1 MFRSLQVIVLL
12 LMPSTCLFAEEIRWG
27 AEPLSLPTAE
37 LYRAAAESVSSG
49 NSDVENLFEE
59 RHIRIENDGRS
70 CRTRR
75 LIYRVLTEVG
85 VEEFGSVEAE
95 WSPWYQDRPTIQA
108 RVINSDDDEVRLIDR
123 EIVEG
128 PVQQSD
134 SVYSDTR
141 QLQAPL
147 PAVKVG
153 SVIEVVVTTQDR
165 QCFFASGAAECFM
178 FNRLYPTQHVR
189 LVVDIADK
197 VPFHYSASGPGL
209 KFSKAVRDGRNEF
222 VWETL
227 SPIWFDEIELNAPS
241 DLTPGT
247 QVAFSTAESWAA
259 VVAGYSELIDS
270 KLNAPELEAQVKKLV
285 EGETDPDRKADK
297 LLAYVRQQIRYT
309 GLMFGD
315 GSIVPA
321 PPEETLR
328 RRYGDCK
335 DQSTLLIAMLRHA
348 GLDANPVLVKCA
360 PGREVLPAIPG
371 LGIFNHMIVHVSGEK
386 EFWID
391 PVATTVPLGQLPIH
405 DQNRQCLIIR
415 NGETSLTKSPGSQ
428 PSDNTMRRVREFRI
442 VETGDSTL
450 RETTVY
456 TGALASDL
464 RQLVLSASEK
474 EFRSSFR
481 ERTKERCVSSDV
493 NDIEVHPVRDTSS
506 PLEISVTCNGTGLV
520 GCDLSVAEVLLGPA
534 TVLQGVPEEF
544 LDTRESMS
552 QEELE
557 TCRQDPFSS
566 VSEGLY
572 MKKQR
577 PRTLPLEV
585 QTPQIIQV
593 TNRIYLPQGFEVV
606 DVPENCEYKIG
617 NGYLK
622 ISYKQEAVGIFVA
635 EFTSCTGSGQLTPDE
650 LRQWQQCIRDLV
662 SVNKDSEEEWY
673 VVLRA
678 EHSANQHLAKGNL
691 KLGLQHL
698 RAQVLKQPE
707 NPAHQI
713 RLAEAYVDAG
723 FADIARQQALQAT
736 QKHPDSAAACLA
748 AARILNTPSVPGVMV
763 PVADR
768 KRAIE
773 LCREALRLAPQDQ
786 NASVLLA
793 SLLQC
798 SVYGISNDRSTLQEC
813 AQLIRV
819 AENDLLP
826 GGHALV
832 LEFLFMAED
841 HQEVLKY
848 HDKHGTDDSHL
859 IFKLASLA
867 ITEGVENA
875 LGVLKRELPPES
887 QLMEAVKL
895 EQYLELQR
903 EYSKASEVLLFIEK
917 LPEGRN
923 LPIRSKIS
931 ILKATRHYEA
941 VLKPDKEPIGVVQR
955 LLINALTHQEI
966 CGPNETLLHHSG
978 DRFDAIANHI
988 VTQLVGREPF
998 DELRSVGR
1006 IADTISLAEFRQ
1018 AGNASTGYRV
1028 TASLG
1033 FLAEVTFFL
1042 SPIDGKLK
1050 VLTTTELPES
1060 LGEDAQQFLTKGQLL
1075 QARQCI
1081 TWAADEFATK
1091 LRVRD
1096 PFFGAPLAH
1105 IWTKNDATG
1114 ANAVRVRYAAMMLS
1128 PPEKCPDALKIFW
1141 DMRRQVRQPEQIQID
1156 RAIVDW
1162 VSQHKKWKDGIAAVD
1177 RLLPYAQGRDAYWT
1191 TKVMFLTSDRQFA
1204 PALAWIDSLLK
1215 KNPADPGLLMVKS
1228 RVLLEQGNIA
1238 ESLRLARK
1246 ACNSHEAGEAE
1257 YSHAARVALLAGVI
1271 DDRAIA
1277 DSEKAVEM
1285 AQGKKSAALLTLA
1298 SIWAE
1303 KGKVNDAMMMLQRGI
1318 QASGGGQ
1325 GISEDDFVCGRV
1337 AEQMGMAD
1345 VAQFYYDGV
1354 LSSDESHNPTSTS
1367 ALVAKRRGKMK
1378 TASHQKPA
1386 PVR

>member
-12 LMPSTCLFAEEIRWG
+12 LIPSTCLFAEELRWG

-37 LYRAAAESVSSG
+37 LFRAAAESVSSG

-59 RHIRIENDGRS
+59 RRIRIENDGRS

-141 QLQAPL
+141 MLQAPL

-153 SVIEVVVTTQDR
+153 SLVEVVVTTQDR
-165 QCFFASGAAECFM
+165 QCFFAAGTAEYFM

-189 LVVDIADK
+189 LVVDITDK

-209 KFSKAVRDGRNEF
+209 TFSKTPRDGRNE
-222 VWETL
+222 WIWQTIA
-227 SPIWFDEIELNAPS
+227 PAWFDDIELNAPS
-241 DLTPGT
+241 DLVQGT
-247 QVAFSTAESWAA
+247 QVTFSTAESWAA
-259 VVAGYSELIDS
+259 VVAGYSELINP
-270 KLNAPELEAQVKKLV
+270 KLNAPELEAQVRTLV
-285 EGETDPDRKADK
+285 EGETDPERKAEK
-297 LLAYVRQQIRYT
+297 LLTFVRQQIRYT

-348 GLDANPVLVKCA
+348 GLDANPVLIKCA
-360 PGREVLPAIPG
+360 PGREVMPSVPG

-391 PVATTVPLGQLPIH
+391 PVATTVPMGQLPIH
-405 DQNRQCLIIR
+405 DQNRQCLIIKD
-415 NGETSLTKSPGSQ
+415 GETALRKSPASQ

-442 VETGDSTL
+442 VEGGASTL
-450 RETTVY
+450 KETTVY
-456 TGALASDL
+456 TGTLASEL
-464 RQLVLSASEK
+464 RQAILSTSEK
-474 EFRSSFR
+474 EFRSSMR
-481 ERTKERCVSSDV
+481 ERTKERFVASKINDV
-493 NDIEVHPVRDTSS
+493 QVHPLRDLSV
-506 PLEISVTCNGTGLV
+506 PLEMTLSCTGTELV
-520 GCDLSVAEVLLGPA
+520 KCDLSVGEVLLSPA
-534 TVLQGVPEEF
+534 VVLQGIPEEY
-544 LDTRESMS
+544 LDTRETMS

-566 VSEGLY
+566 VSEDLY
-572 MKKQR
+572 VKKQR
-577 PRTLPLEV
+577 PRTLPLAV
-585 QTPQIIQV
+585 QTPQIVVV
-593 TNRIYLPQGFEVV
+593 TNRIHWPQGFQVV
-606 DVPENCEYKIG
+606 DVPENREYQIG

-622 ISYKQEAVGIFVA
+622 ISYKVEEEGIFIA

-736 QKHPDSAAACLA
+736 QKYPDSAAACLA

-786 NASVLLA
+786 DASVLLA

-798 SVYGISNDRSTLQEC
+798 SVYGIPNDCSTLREC

-819 AENDLLP
+819 AEDDLLP
-826 GGHALV
+826 AGHTLV
-832 LEFLFMAED
+832 LECLFLAED

-887 QLMEAVKL
+887 QLIEAVKL

-978 DRFDAIANHI
+978 DRLDAIANHI
-988 VTQLVGREPF
+988 VMQLVGREPF
-998 DELRSVGR
+998 DELRSAGR
-1006 IADTISLAEFRQ
+1006 IADAISLAEFRQ

-1105 IWTKNDATG
+1105 IWTKNDASG
-1114 ANAVRVRYAAMMLS
+1114 ANAVRVRYATMMLS
-1128 PPEKCPDALKIFW
+1128 PPEKCPDALKVFL

-1177 RLLPYAQGRDAYWT
+1177 RLLPYAQGRDAYLK

-1228 RVLLEQGNIA
+1228 KVLLEQGNIA

-1246 ACNSHEAGEAE
+1246 VCDSHEAGEVE
-1257 YSHAARVALLAGVI
+1257 YSHAARIALLAGNI

-1285 AQGKKSAALLTLA
+1285 AQGKKSLALLTLA

-1303 KGKVNDAMMMLQRGI
+1303 KGKVNDAMLLLQRGL

-1337 AEQMGMAD
+1337 AEQMGMPD
-1345 VAQFYYDGV
+1345 VAQFYYDRV
-1354 LSSDESHNPTSTS
+1354 MSSERLQNPTSTS

-1378 TASHQKPA
+1378 TASHQKSS